1 MPGDGV
7 PRGGRWRPVSRADL
21 ELAVD
26 VAAPPER
33 TWQAVT
39 DWARQGEWMLG
50 TTVRVTGGDGRSV
63 GSTLAARTG
72 YGPVGF
78 VDTME
83 ITEWDP
89 ARRRAVVAHT
99 GWLVRGDG
107 EFAVT
112 PRAGGGSVVHWTE
125 RLRLPFGVLGQ
136 AGWPLLRPVF
146 AAGVRW
152 SLHRLARFCAN
163 YPGEREVPR

>member
-1 MPGDGV
+1 MK
-7 PRGGRWRPVSRADL
+7 GGTRRDL

-26 VAAPPER
+26 VGAPPEQ
-33 TWQAVT
+33 TWLAVT

-50 TTVRVTGGDGRSV
+50 TAVRVTGGDGRSV

-78 VDTME
+78 VDSME
-83 ITEWDP
+83 ITEWDSG
-89 ARRRAVVAHT
+89 RRRCVVRHT
-99 GWLVRGDG
+99 GHLVRGEG

-112 PRAGGGSVVHWTE
+112 PKAGGGSVVHWSE
-125 RLRLPFGVLGQ
+125 RLELPFGALGQ
-136 AGWPLLRPVF
+136 AGWAVLKPVF

-152 SLHRLARFCAN
+152 SLRRLARFCEG
-163 YPGEREVPR
+163 YPGSPERRG

>member
-1 MPGDGV
+1 
-7 PRGGRWRPVSRADL
+7 VSRADL

-26 VAAPPER
+26 VPAPPER
-33 TWQAVT
+33 TWLAVT

-78 VDTME
+78 LDTME

-89 ARRRAVVAHT
+89 VRRRAVVAHT
-99 GWLVRGDG
+99 GRVVRGDG

-112 PRAGGGSVVHWTE
+112 PRAGGGSVMHWTE
-125 RLRLPFGVLGQ
+125 RLELPFGVLGQ
-136 AGWPLLRPVF
+136 LGWPLLRPVF
-146 AAGVRW
+146 AAGVQW
-152 SLHRLARFCAN
+152 SLHRLARFCAD
-163 YPGEREVPR
+163 YPGQRELPR